1 MEKELYLC
9 KCVSCVS
16 KNEDGIFVFKSIY
29 TRHRKRA
36 QILSSQ
42 DDENIDQ
49 VEVHDQENI
58 IENIDDIEDF
68 DDFDNLEIIS
78 DNEEEEE
85 GDDDISSQ
93 EDEEEEDDDD
103 NIDKDE
109 DDNSE
114 DSDANEDE
122 MQIEDHNII
131 SEEVIEGLKLLYLKS
146 LFNLLEVAYYGINEA
161 YVKKDLSLY
170 KVKKSLERITGL
182 VPIFYDM
189 CENSC
194 ICYTGIY
201 ESFQSCPLCESSR
214 YDSTNKSKKVM
225 PYLSIKKRLEIQYN
239 NKVRAEELL
248 YRHQYIN
255 NKDID
260 SEDLEDI
267 FDGKIYKELLE
278 INLFNDK
285 RDIAFTVSCDGFQLF
300 KQKTDDCW
308 AFLLINNNLDP
319 SIRVKKENLII
330 PFLIPG
336 PTSPKDF
343 NSFLRPFVDEM
354 KELESE

>member
-9 KCVSCVS
+9 KCVLCVS
-16 KNEDGIFVFKSIY
+16 KNEDGTFVSKPIY

-42 DDENIDQ
+42 DDENINQ
-49 VEVHDQENI
+49 VEVHDQDFDFEFHENI

-78 DNEEEEE
+78 DNEEEEDD
-85 GDDDISSQ
+85 DDDISSQ
-93 EDEEEEDDDD
+93 DDEEEDDDEDDD

-114 DSDANEDE
+114 DSDDNEDE
-122 MQIEDHNII
+122 MQMEDHNII

-146 LFNLLEVAYYGINEA
+146 LFNLSEVAYYGINEA

-182 VPIFYDM
+182 VSIFYDM

-214 YDSTNKSKKVM
+214 YDSTNKPKKVM

-239 NKVRAEELL
+239 DKVRAEELL

-300 KQKTDDCW
+300 KQKTDDC
-308 AFLLINNNLDP
+308 
-319 SIRVKKENLII
+319 
-330 PFLIPG
+330 
-336 PTSPKDF
+336 
-343 NSFLRPFVDEM
+343 
-354 KELESE
+354 

>member
-1 MEKELYLC
+1 MEKELFLC
-9 KCVSCVS
+9 KCVLCVS
-16 KNEDGIFVFKSIY
+16 KNEDSTFVSKPVY

-49 VEVHDQENI
+49 VEVHNQDFDFEFHENI

-68 DDFDNLEIIS
+68 DNFDNLKIIS

-93 EDEEEEDDDD
+93 EDEEEEEEDDD

-114 DSDANEDE
+114 DSDGNEDK

-146 LFNLLEVAYYGINEA
+146 LFNLSEVAYYGINEA

-214 YDSTNKSKKVM
+214 YDSTNKPKKVM
-225 PYLSIKKRLEIQYN
+225 PYLSK
-239 NKVRAEELL
+239 
-248 YRHQYIN
+248 
-255 NKDID
+255 
-260 SEDLEDI
+260 ED
-267 FDGKIYKELLE
+267 
-278 INLFNDK
+278 
-285 RDIAFTVSCDGFQLF
+285 
-300 KQKTDDCW
+300 
-308 AFLLINNNLDP
+308 
-319 SIRVKKENLII
+319 
-330 PFLIPG
+330 
-336 PTSPKDF
+336 
-343 NSFLRPFVDEM
+343 
-354 KELESE
+354 